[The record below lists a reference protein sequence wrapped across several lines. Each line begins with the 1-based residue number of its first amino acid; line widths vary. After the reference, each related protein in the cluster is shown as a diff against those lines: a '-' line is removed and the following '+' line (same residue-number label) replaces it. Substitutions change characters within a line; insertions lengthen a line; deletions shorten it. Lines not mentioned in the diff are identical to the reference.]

1 MPTYE
6 YVCDAC
12 HHEFDE
18 WQSFAAEKLTKC
30 PKCKKAKLRRLF
42 GSGAAIVFK
51 GSGFYETD
59 YRRTDADKSA
69 EKADKEAA
77 TAKPE
82 TKAETTTDSSPK
94 PDAPAPAAAA
104 EPKPSKTPAK
114 GKKADK

>member
-12 HHEFDE
+12 HHAFDE
-18 WQSFAAEKLTKC
+18 WQSFAADKLTKC

-82 TKAETTTDSSPK
+82 TKADTKTEATPK
-94 PDAPAPAAAA
+94 ADTPAPAA
-104 EPKPSKTPAK
+104 EPVAPKTTAK
-114 GKKADK
+114 GKKTEKS

>member
-82 TKAETTTDSSPK
+82 TKADTKTEATPK
-94 PDAPAPAAAA
+94 ADTPAPAA
-104 EPKPSKTPAK
+104 EPVAPKATAK
-114 GKKADK
+114 GKKTEKS